1 MWHDFLVAIALVL
14 IIEGIAPFLNPEGIR
29 KTLLMVS
36 RWNDATMRFI
46 GFTSMLAGLLIL
58 YVVR

>member
-14 IIEGIAPFLNPEGIR
+14 IIEGIAPFLNPEALR
-29 KTLLMVS
+29 KTLLMVAD
-36 RWNDATMRFI
+36 WNDATMRFVGI
-46 GFTSMLAGLLIL
+46 TSMLAGLLIL